1 MTLFENFIDSPVIGF
16 DVEILSTT
24 VGVLVGTH
32 ERRPTHVR
40 SVSCDCSVGFAIV
53 NALDRRTNLEV
64 THFAS
69 VSISLVNQL

>member
-40 SVSCDCSVGFAIV
+40 SVSCDRSVGFATV
-53 NALDRRTNLEV
+53 NALDRRTNLKV